1 MGQQVVEIQWKI
13 LIKRSGW
20 PFFMDNGRKR
30 EGWKHNLGL
39 SFLLLGFR
47 QN

>member
-1 MGQQVVEIQWKI
+1 MGQQVGELQLKV
-13 LIKRSGW
+13 LIKRSGR

-30 EGWKHNLGL
+30 EGWKHNLGPT
-39 SFLLLGFR
+39 FLPEGFR